1 MPAIEREFAGQAT
14 APADARHFAR
24 AALDDLI
31 GPAAR
36 GTLGDDVELIVSELV
51 TNSVRADSPAVRV
64 ELSVSESGSTL
75 LVSVGDL
82 AAGWPEQRE
91 AGIHDTGGRGL
102 PLVSAI
108 SSSWG
113 VRMLETGKTV
123 WAQLDIPGRARSLS

>member
-1 MPAIEREFAGQAT
+1 MSAIEREFVGAAT
-14 APADARHFAR
+14 APSDARLFAR
-24 AALDDLI
+24 QALLDLV
-31 GPAAR
+31 GHDVA
-36 GTLGDDVELIVSELV
+36 GGMLGGDVELIVSELV
-51 TNSVRADSPAVRV
+51 TNSVRAASPIVHVA
-64 ELSVSESGSTL
+64 LSLSEAKL
-75 LVSVGDL
+75 LVSVGDE

-123 WAQLDIPGRARSLS
+123 WAELDVPD

>member
-1 MPAIEREFAGQAT
+1 MSTIEREFVGAAT
-14 APADARHFAR
+14 TPSAARRFAR
-24 AALDDLI
+24 AALLDLVGSGVADSI
-31 GPAAR
+31 LA
-36 GTLGDDVELIVSELV
+36 DDVELIVSELV
-51 TNSVRADSPAVRV
+51 TNSVRAESPTVLVA
-64 ELSVSESGSTL
+64 LSVTEAKL
-75 LVSVGDL
+75 LVSVEDE

-123 WAQLDIPGRARSLS
+123 WAEFDVPG

>member
-1 MPAIEREFAGQAT
+1 MPAIERDFVGAAT
-14 APADARHFAR
+14 TPSDARRFAR
-24 AALDDLI
+24 EALLELI
-31 GPAAR
+31 GAD
-36 GTLGDDVELIVSELV
+36 LGDSILAGDVELIVSELV
-51 TNSVRADSPAVRV
+51 TNSVRAESPTVHV
-64 ELSVSESGSTL
+64 TLSVTEAKL
-75 LVSVGDL
+75 LVSVGDE

-123 WAQLDIPGRARSLS
+123 WAELLV

>member
-1 MPAIEREFAGQAT
+1 MPAIERDFDGGTT

-24 AALDDLI
+24 TALADL
-31 GPAAR
+31 
-36 GTLGDDVELIVSELV
+36 LGDAATGVLGEDVELIVSELV
-51 TNSVRADSPAVRV
+51 TNSVRAHSPFVRV
-64 ELSVSESGSTL
+64 VLSVVGATL
-75 LVSVGDL
+75 LVSVADE

-91 AGIHDTGGRGL
+91 AGAHDTGGRGL

-123 WAQLDIPGRARSLS
+123 WAELDVPV